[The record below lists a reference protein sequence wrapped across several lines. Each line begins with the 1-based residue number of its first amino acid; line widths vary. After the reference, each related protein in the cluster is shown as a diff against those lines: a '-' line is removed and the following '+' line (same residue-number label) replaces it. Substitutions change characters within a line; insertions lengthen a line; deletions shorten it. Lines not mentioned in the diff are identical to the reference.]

1 MLASRSASASA
12 SPASD
17 KRETKHQEQP
27 AEPTT
32 GSKASVASAAAIVWR
47 QGAVVC
53 AAIELLEVGVVA
65 LFARVGNAVATN
77 RSVAIG
83 SARVRDAVTVLR
95 SIVAIFGAGD
105 GAVAADRVDVG
116 DDAQIVDGPTA
127 EFEAAIALDFEANLN
142 LVAAGEFTERN
153 VVETPLFVFM
163 VDGARVAHVAV

>member
-1 MLASRSASASA
+1 MQLFAQPSSCSKLASSHC
-12 SPASD
+12 SPESV
-17 KRETKHQEQP
+17 TPSPQ
-27 AEPTT
+27 T
-32 GSKASVASAAAIVWR
+32 GA
-47 QGAVVC
+47 
-53 AAIELLEVGVVA
+53 
-65 LFARVGNAVATN
+65 
-77 RSVAIG
+77 VAIG